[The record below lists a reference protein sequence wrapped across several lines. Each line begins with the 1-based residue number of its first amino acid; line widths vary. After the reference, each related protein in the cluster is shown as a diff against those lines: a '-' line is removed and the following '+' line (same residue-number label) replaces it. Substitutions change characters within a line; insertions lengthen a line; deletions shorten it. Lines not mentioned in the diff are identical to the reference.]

1 MRALRTVSMALVTL
15 MLVSMVSVCIS
26 DEDSATG
33 VSDGQYGSTR
43 HISSAEFSDAI
54 KDITGKSLSEW
65 IDDIS
70 AHMTY
75 YNIDSHSL
83 TLNSDIALTRNTD
96 LGYPSYEM
104 KDRLAGYLE
113 AVLDLT
119 ITGNFPAAGTYQAK
133 EGENVVEFLDRVFVE
148 ERSVAERTV
157 HISYDINLYYDVT
170 ADTCADMDIGEL
182 LRSQTNLRFALYDRE
197 SRDIDLDLKFTDDG
211 DPQSLMIDYV
221 QTDVNNNFYL
231 NLNTGITFEGMK
243 MFSADPLEL
252 NPKATAHITKSL
264 ISSDL
269 ADSIWIDLLASGGM
283 EVGNVNLAELILKI
297 LGSGGRTLDLFDTI
311 KSLTSSDVPDVT
323 FSVSMDASKYTDAS
337 GYEYCKV
344 VSKKTGGPTFYLPYG
359 PYRID
364 GAMINEAIPDDL
376 PADDRVKIALDALV
390 LAFFL
395 DPVEVKDISGDETTR
410 QKCAEVRAYADGK
423 LDVEEQT
430 NYTIP
435 AVYLGLAIAGLAAAS
450 ILFILMRRRLI

>member
-157 HISYDINLYYDVT
+157 
-170 ADTCADMDIGEL
+170 
-182 LRSQTNLRFALYDRE
+182 
-197 SRDIDLDLKFTDDG
+197 
-211 DPQSLMIDYV
+211 
-221 QTDVNNNFYL
+221 
-231 NLNTGITFEGMK
+231 
-243 MFSADPLEL
+243 
-252 NPKATAHITKSL
+252 
-264 ISSDL
+264 
-269 ADSIWIDLLASGGM
+269 
-283 EVGNVNLAELILKI
+283 
-297 LGSGGRTLDLFDTI
+297 
-311 KSLTSSDVPDVT
+311 
-323 FSVSMDASKYTDAS
+323 
-337 GYEYCKV
+337 
-344 VSKKTGGPTFYLPYG
+344 
-359 PYRID
+359 
-364 GAMINEAIPDDL
+364 
-376 PADDRVKIALDALV
+376 
-390 LAFFL
+390 
-395 DPVEVKDISGDETTR
+395 
-410 QKCAEVRAYADGK
+410 
-423 LDVEEQT
+423 
-430 NYTIP
+430 
-435 AVYLGLAIAGLAAAS
+435 
-450 ILFILMRRRLI
+450 